1 MSFRRITEAKGSAS
15 RRAEA
20 LRFVLIGTVAAGCTF
35 DSGERWMFGTATAP
49 SAVCTPGE
57 HRCGGGLQEC
67 VVGNDGPEWKVV
79 DDCPGKGLVC
89 APALERCAECIPD
102 DKRCNGQDVE
112 RCSPDGR
119 EFVFEQTCDSSSNIS
134 CRDGVCSDLCALA
147 AERRSNVGCEYWA
160 VDLDNADVDDTLN
173 AAKQQFAVVVSN
185 PESDVS
191 ATVTIELDD
200 SALGDANAPRQIAS
214 AKVLPLSLHVFKL
227 GPREVDGSPPGE
239 YNTGTSTAV
248 TRHAYRVKSSIPVVV
263 VQFNPL
269 DNVNVFSNDASLLK
283 PVEALPRPT
292 DTVETQYVVLGWP
305 QTIAVTDDPNTNFST
320 TNPLNLRAF
329 LTVVGTRPDTHVHL
343 TTQAHVLGG
352 GPIADTPVGG
362 AIDYTLQPFDVLNL
376 ETLDFNADFTGSI
389 VDADQPVVVFSGS
402 EASDA
407 PFFKTLADRQCCA
420 DHLEE
425 QLDPVR
431 TAGKRFIATVTPNR
445 TKALIQAGAATLAEF
460 DAPEYFRVA
469 AATTSGAHIKTT
481 LTKPFDHIDLD
492 TLGSF
497 AHITAK
503 SDFTLESDQPVSLAS
518 ISPSQAASGVPRG
531 LPGGDPSLLVIP
543 PIEQFRQTYV
553 FLTPDKYSFDFI
565 RVVAPK
571 DAIVQLDGDRID
583 RLATCEHDDVPGL
596 DKSDSGFVAYRCQL
610 GFPVIDLSGNA
621 ATLLSPG
628 LQNDGVHE
636 IVSSRKVGVLVDGF
650 DRNVSYA
657 YAAGTELTE
666 IVIPH

>member
-1 MSFRRITEAKGSAS
+1 MFSKRITSAL
-15 RRAEA
+15 A
-20 LRFVLIGTVAAGCTF
+20 VVVAAGCSF
-35 DSGERWMFGTATAP
+35 DSGERWMSRIDTAP
-49 SAVCTPGE
+49 ATLCTPGQR
-57 HRCGGGLQEC
+57 RCKGAALEEC
-67 VVGNDGPEWKVV
+67 GSGDEGPNWKPL
-79 DDCPGKGLVC
+79 DDCAGRGLVC
-89 APALERCAECIPD
+89 APALQRCTQCVPD
-102 DKRCNGQDVE
+102 GKRCNGSDVE
-112 RCSPDGR
+112 RCTSDGTQ
-119 EFVFEQTCDSSSNIS
+119 FVVEQTCDASLNMS
-134 CRDGVCSDLCALA
+134 CRDGACSNLCALA
-147 AERRSNVGCEYWA
+147 SEQRSNVGCEYWA

-185 PESDVS
+185 PESDLA
-191 ATVTIELDD
+191 ATVTVEQDDSELD
-200 SALGDANAPRQIAS
+200 APNAPRQIAS
-214 AKVLPLSLHVFKL
+214 AKVPPLSLHVFKL

-239 YNTGTSTAV
+239 YNTGTNTAV
-248 TRHAYRVKSSIPVVV
+248 TRHAYRVKSSVPVVV

-292 DTVETQYVVLGWP
+292 EKLETQYVVLGWP

-343 TTQAHVLGG
+343 KTRAHVLGG
-352 GPIADTPVGG
+352 GPIADTPIGG
-362 AIDYTLQPFDVLNL
+362 TIDYTLQPFDVLNL

-389 VDADQPVVVFSGS
+389 IDADQPVVVFSGS

-431 TAGKRFIATVTPNR
+431 TAGKSFVATVTPNR
-445 TKALIQAGAATLAEF
+445 TKALIEAGASTLGEF

-469 AATTSGAHIKTT
+469 AATAAGARIRTT
-481 LTKPFDHIDLD
+481 LPKPFDRIQLD
-492 TLGSF
+492 SLGSF
-497 AHITAK
+497 AHITTTQ
-503 SDFTLESDQPVSLAS
+503 DFTLESDEPVSLAS

-543 PIEQFRQTYV
+543 PVEQFRQTYV

-565 RVVAPK
+565 RVVAPSG
-571 DAIVQLDGDRID
+571 AIVQLDGDRIE
-583 RLATCEHDDVPGL
+583 RLATCERTDVPSVA
-596 DKSDSGFVAYRCQL
+596 DSDPKFVVYRCQL
-610 GFPVIDLSGNA
+610 GFPVVDLSGNA

-636 IVSSRKVGVLVDGF
+636 IVASTKIGVLVDGF

-657 YAAGTELTE
+657 YAAGTELVE
-666 IVIPH
+666 IAVPH

>member
-1 MSFRRITEAKGSAS
+1 LEECG
-15 RRAEA
+15 
-20 LRFVLIGTVAAGCTF
+20 AGEEGPLWKPLDEC
-35 DSGERWMFGTATAP
+35 SGR
-49 SAVCTPGE
+49 
-57 HRCGGGLQEC
+57 
-67 VVGNDGPEWKVV
+67 
-79 DDCPGKGLVC
+79 GLVC
-89 APALERCAECIPD
+89 APALQRCAECVPD
-102 DKRCNGQDVE
+102 EKRCNGSDVE
-112 RCSPDGR
+112 RCTPDGR
-119 EFVFEQTCDSSSNIS
+119 EFVVEQTCDTALNMS
-134 CRDGVCSDLCALA
+134 CRAGACANLCALA
-147 AERRSNVGCEYWA
+147 SEQRSNVGCEYWA

-173 AAKQQFAVVVSN
+173 AAKQQFAIVVSN
-185 PESDVS
+185 PEADLA
-191 ATVTIELDD
+191 ATVTIEQDD
-200 SALGDANAPRQIAS
+200 SALGDPNAPQQIAS
-214 AKVLPLSLHVFKL
+214 AEVPPLSLHVFKL

-239 YNTGTSTAV
+239 YNTGTNTAV
-248 TRHAYRVKSSIPVVV
+248 TRHAYRVKSSLPVVV

-292 DTVETQYVVLGWP
+292 EELETQYVVLGWP

-329 LTVVGTRPDTHVHL
+329 LTIVGTRPDTHVHL
-343 TTQAHVLGG
+343 STRAHVLGG

-362 AIDYTLQPFDVLNL
+362 TIDYTLQPFDVLNL

-407 PFFKTLADRQCCA
+407 PFFKTLSERQCCA

-431 TAGKRFIATVTPNR
+431 TAGKRFVATVTPNR
-445 TKALIQAGAATLAEF
+445 TKALIQAGASTLGEF

-469 AATTSGAHIKTT
+469 AATAAGARIRTT
-481 LTKPFDHIDLD
+481 LPKPFDHIELD
-492 TLGSF
+492 SLGSF
-497 AHITAK
+497 AHMTATH
-503 SDFTLESDQPVSLAS
+503 DFTLDSDEPVSLAS

-565 RVVAPK
+565 RVVAPS
-571 DAIVQLDGDRID
+571 DAIVQFDGDRID
-583 RLATCEHDDVPGL
+583 RLATCERTDVPSVAE
-596 DKSDSGFVAYRCQL
+596 SDPKFVVYRCQL

-636 IVSSRKVGVLVDGF
+636 IVASRKIGVLVDGF

-657 YAAGTELTE
+657 YAAGTELIE
-666 IVIPH
+666 IAVPH